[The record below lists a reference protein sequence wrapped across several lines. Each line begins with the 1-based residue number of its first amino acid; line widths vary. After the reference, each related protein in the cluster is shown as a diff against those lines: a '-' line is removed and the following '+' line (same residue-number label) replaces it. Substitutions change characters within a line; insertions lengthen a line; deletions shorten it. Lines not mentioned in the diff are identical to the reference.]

1 MEPSKLLLVVFTVI
15 INGMTTFTIHLSLL
29 IFNLLLTSCKIRFV
43 LVSFAS
49 GTSIAKFPSSGI
61 VVKKTLNDQRYEVTA
76 GKTRSSLDA
85 PILGLYQTTSE
96 DGGRLVLY
104 GDSNCLDAAPLQ
116 RGKVDNL
123 ETKNRDFSWV

>member
-1 MEPSKLLLVVFTVI
+1 M
-15 INGMTTFTIHLSLL
+15 
-29 IFNLLLTSCKIRFV
+29 
-43 LVSFAS
+43 
-49 GTSIAKFPSSGI
+49 
-61 VVKKTLNDQRYEVTA
+61 KKTLNDQRYEVTA

-116 RGKVDNL
+116 RGKVDNQ
-123 ETKNRDFSWV
+123 ETNFKKTTKKNIFLGYKIGPTEHFLNCYWLLKLKGMF